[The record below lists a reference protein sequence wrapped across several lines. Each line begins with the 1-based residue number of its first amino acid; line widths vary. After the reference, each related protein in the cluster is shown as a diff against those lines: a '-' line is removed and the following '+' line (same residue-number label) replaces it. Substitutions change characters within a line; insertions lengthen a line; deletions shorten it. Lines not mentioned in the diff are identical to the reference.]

1 MLLEQ
6 TNMPKRGDYI
16 FANADVSFQLIKQS
30 VKSLDKTSII
40 TSAASMKSQLE
51 EAKQLGQEKL
61 ASRLSAEFSGILK
74 LQSIIESGLDTYIT
88 CESVKAFVE
97 KTPACYIDDLKDF
110 RVIYKIDEEL
120 DFSVDSLE
128 YKQAF
133 QRKEA
138 SIKIKQALEMGV
150 FDKIEIVNLNYPRH
164 QEEEERRKEEE
175 RKLQIAKDPIAFG
188 WCKEF
193 PNHYFKIAD
202 WEDEY
207 CNLTFDKMIE
217 SLKSF

>member
-6 TNMPKRGDYI
+6 TNMPKPGNYI
-16 FANADVSFQLIKQS
+16 FANADVSFQLIKRS

-40 TSAASMKSQLE
+40 ASAAAMKLQLE

-61 ASRLSAEFSGILK
+61 ALKLSEKFSGNLK
-74 LQSIIESGLDTYIT
+74 LQSMIELGLDSYIT
-88 CESVKAFVE
+88 CNSVKAFVE

-110 RVIYKIDEEL
+110 RVIYKINEEL
-120 DFSVDSLE
+120 DFPVNSLE

-138 SIKIKQALEMGV
+138 SIKIKQALETGV
-150 FDKIEIVNLNYPRH
+150 FDEIKIVNLNYPRH
-164 QEEEERRKEEE
+164 EEEEEEARRE
-175 RKLQIAKDPIAFG
+175 LQIAKDPIAFG

-193 PNHYFKIAD
+193 PAYYFKIAD

-207 CNLTFDKMIE
+207 CNLTFEKMVE